1 MDEILKL
8 CEFSPFG
15 IHIKMYRGISQTHA
29 ETAKLGNK
37 SHEGLACEISGI
49 SCF

>member
-1 MDEILKL
+1 MDEIPQALQVSL
-8 CEFSPFG
+8 LG
-15 IHIKMYRGISQTHA
+15 IHTKMFRGKSQAHA

-37 SHEGLACEISGI
+37 SHESSEHEISGI

>member
-1 MDEILKL
+1 MDEILRL
-8 CEFSPFG
+8 CKFSSLG
-15 IHIKMYRGISQTHA
+15 ILIKMYGGIFQAYA

-37 SHEGLACEISGI
+37 SHESSAHEMSGI